1 MGTILEHFLQVIAV
15 LGRAMGVH
23 VRANRQDDSVLGLA
37 YWHADRIR
45 RRFITLYTRWKDGTL
60 KPTRQRPR
68 TLTSLPP
75 PPSAGGLSR
84 EADQRGGPAMPEAS
98 QTPETTL
105 TPKIPAKPK
114 APRRRG
120 WVTHMAPPCAEGGAW
135 LSYFLQRDDMPAF
148 LAAVPRAGRLL
159 RPLCHM
165 LGVPLPEYLKL
176 PKRPRKPRRRKPRP
190 QYGHGGKYPR
200 LNPYR
205 YSPGRI
211 PDFKFGKT

>member
-1 MGTILEHFLQVIAV
+1 MGNILEHLLQVIAV

-45 RRFITLYTRWKDGTL
+45 RRFITLYTRRKDGTL
-60 KPTRQRPR
+60 KPTRQR
-68 TLTSLPP
+68 LASLPSP
-75 PPSAGGLSR
+75 QAGG
-84 EADQRGGPAMPEAS
+84 AGGGPA
-98 QTPETTL
+98 TPETQ
-105 TPKIPAKPK
+105 PKPEKPK
-114 APRRRG
+114 APRKRG
-120 WVTHMAPPCAEGGAW
+120 WVTHMAPPCAEAGSW
-135 LSYFLQRDDMPAF
+135 LHYFLQRDDMPAF

-200 LNPYR
+200 LNPLR

-211 PDFKFGKT
+211 PAFKTSRT